1 MNKQDTKSYKEQHR
15 PSREFSSRAEYL
27 NRELSIMNPKR
38 WGINLPGRDY
48 RFEVEDIVPALAGT
62 IGKVVMVA
70 AIAGAWAAAYAGNFA
85 PGEAAAFIA
94 ENTRF
99 EMIIVGVLFAILF
112 SGFLNPKTNL
122 AGTHGP
128 MIALVGAIAGSGGH
142 PLALGVLVG
151 VFGLFLSISKGGSR
165 LITLTGDG
173 VRGGLLIFLGV
184 TGAIKFVGKL
194 HTWFINPANATGDAA
209 LGHNTSI
216 LLLIII
222 VVYAVLARL
231 KMRWLSIPLCSL
243 IALVVPLLL
252 GSAFEWKNEPGMP
265 HLSPTYWWGE
275 TTGWKMGWPDEP
287 THWLAAL
294 PFALLAVAMWPPDFL
309 GHRVFQELN
318 YPKKNNCLMDA
329 DDTMAICSFRQIVG
343 SILGGSNLTS
353 SWGTYMIPAAIAKRP
368 IPAGAILTGVFCIV
382 AAIAGYPIDL
392 ASWMP
397 VVCVALLVGV
407 FLPLMEAGMQ
417 MIKNEKSAQ
426 SAGICIFASMLVNP
440 VFGWVL
446 TMFLDNQGWIG
457 DRERGKQLK
466 IADRLII
473 PGIALFV
480 CTFAMAGVGIIKGV
494 PAFLVNKTP
503 EAEAQ
508 EAMEHQKKAA
518 EELEA
523 ARKAFDAAKKKAE
536 LKAKALEIKAQKAKK
551 DAAAYKEDKEKL
563 TPAQPTQK

>member
-1 MNKQDTKSYKEQHR
+1 MKNTDTENYRDQHK
-15 PSREFSSRAEYL
+15 PNREFKSRADYL
-27 NRELSIMNPKR
+27 NHELSIMNPKR

-70 AIAGAWAAAYAGNFA
+70 AVASAWASAYAKNFG

-99 EMIIVGVLFAILF
+99 EMILVGVLFAILF
-112 SGFLNPKTNL
+112 SGFLNAKANL

-128 MIALVGAIAGSGGH
+128 MIALISAIAVSGGH

-151 VFGLFLSISKGGSR
+151 VFGLILSLSKGGSR
-165 LITLTGDG
+165 LITLTGEG
-173 VRGGLLIFLGV
+173 VRGGLLIFLGAF
-184 TGAIKFVGKL
+184 GAKKFIGKL
-194 HTWFINPANATGDAA
+194 GAWFADPANGADGIA
-209 LGHNTSI
+209 LEHNTFI
-216 LLLIII
+216 LVLIVVI
-222 VVYAVLARL
+222 VYAVLARL

-243 IALVVPLLL
+243 IALLVPLAL
-252 GSAFEWKNEPGMP
+252 GSAFSWNNEPGMP
-265 HLSPTYWWGE
+265 HLSPAYWWGE
-275 TTGWKMGWPDEP
+275 TTGWKMGWPTGA

-329 DDTMAICSFRQIVG
+329 DDTMAICSIRQIVG
-343 SILGGSNLTS
+343 SVLGGSNLTS

-368 IPAGAILTGVFCIV
+368 IPAGAVLTGVFCVV

-407 FLPLMEAGMQ
+407 FLPLLEAGMQ
-417 MIKNEKSAQ
+417 MIRNQQSAQ

-440 VFGWVL
+440 VFGWSI
-446 TMFLDNQGWIG
+446 TMLLDNLGLIG
-457 DRERGKQLK
+457 DKERAKELK
-466 IADRLII
+466 LSDRLII
-473 PGIALFV
+473 PLITFLV
-480 CTFAMAGVGIIKGV
+480 CTFIMASVGMINGIPPIIG
-494 PAFLVNKTP
+494 
-503 EAEAQ
+503 
-508 EAMEHQKKAA
+508 
-518 EELEA
+518 
-523 ARKAFDAAKKKAE
+523 AK
-536 LKAKALEIKAQKAKK
+536 
-551 DAAAYKEDKEKL
+551 
-563 TPAQPTQK
+563 

>member
-1 MNKQDTKSYKEQHR
+1 MQQQNEKSYREQHR

-27 NRELSIMNPKR
+27 NNELSIMNPKR

-70 AIAGAWAAAYAGNFA
+70 AIASAWAGAYGLS
-85 PGEAAAFIA
+85 PSFIA
-94 ENTRF
+94 ENTRY

-112 SGFLNPKTNL
+112 SGILNPKVNL

-151 VFGLFLSISKGGSR
+151 IFGLFLSVSKGGSR
-165 LITLTGDG
+165 LITLTGEG
-173 VRGGLLIFLGV
+173 VRGGLLIFLGAF
-184 TGAIKFVGKL
+184 GANKFIGKL
-194 HTWFINPANATGDAA
+194 HVWFANPDNANDGIA
-209 LGHNTSI
+209 LEHNTFI
-216 LLLIII
+216 LVLFI
-222 VVYAVLARL
+222 VIVYAVLARF

-243 IALVVPLLL
+243 IALIVPLLL
-252 GSAFEWKNEPGMP
+252 GSAFAWNNAPGIP
-265 HLSPTYWWGE
+265 HLNPNWWWGE
-275 TTGWKMGWPDEP
+275 TTGWQMGWPNEA

-329 DDTMAICSFRQIVG
+329 DDTMAICSIRQIIG
-343 SILGGSNLTS
+343 SVLGGSNLTS

-368 IPAGAILTGVFCIV
+368 IPAGAILTGIFCVV
-382 AAIAGYPIDL
+382 AAVAGYPIDL

-407 FLPLMEAGMQ
+407 FLPLLEAGMQ

-440 VFGWVL
+440 VFGWAL
-446 TMFLDNQGWIG
+446 TMLLDNLGLIG
-457 DRERGKQLK
+457 DKERAKKLK
-466 IADRLII
+466 WSDRLVI
-473 PGIALFV
+473 PLITFLV
-480 CTFAMAGVGIIKGV
+480 CTAIMASVGMINGI
-494 PAFLVNKTP
+494 PALIG
-503 EAEAQ
+503 
-508 EAMEHQKKAA
+508 
-518 EELEA
+518 
-523 ARKAFDAAKKKAE
+523 AK
-536 LKAKALEIKAQKAKK
+536 
-551 DAAAYKEDKEKL
+551 
-563 TPAQPTQK
+563 

>member
-1 MNKQDTKSYKEQHR
+1 MESSDKQSYRGRHKS
-15 PSREFSSRAEYL
+15 SREFSSRAEYL
-27 NRELSIMNPKR
+27 NHELSIMNPKR
-38 WGINLPGRDY
+38 WGLNLPGRDF
-48 RFEVEDIVPALAGT
+48 RFEIEDIVPALAGT

-70 AIAGAWAAAYAGNFA
+70 AVAGAWASAYGLA
-85 PGEAAAFIA
+85 PDFIA

-99 EMIIVGVLFAILF
+99 EMIIVGLLFAILF
-112 SGFLNPKTNL
+112 SGLLNPRANL

-128 MIALVGAIAGSGGH
+128 MIALVGAIAASGGH

-151 VFGLFLSISKGGSR
+151 IFGLFLSITKGGSR
-165 LITLTGDG
+165 LITLTGEG
-173 VRGGLLIFLGV
+173 VRGGLLIYLGI

-194 HTWFINPANATGDAA
+194 HVWFMNPANSNSGEA
-209 LGHNTSI
+209 LGYNTSI
-216 LLLIII
+216 LLLLIII
-222 VVYAVLARL
+222 VYAVLARL
-231 KMRWLSIPLCSL
+231 KMRWLSIPLCSA
-243 IALVVPLLL
+243 IALIVPLLL
-252 GSAFEWKNEPGMP
+252 GSSFSWNNEPGIP

-275 TTGWKMGWPDEP
+275 ESGWMMGWPDEP

-329 DDTMAICSFRQIVG
+329 DDTMTICSVRQIVG
-343 SILGGSNLTS
+343 SVLGGSNLTS

-368 IPAGAILTGVFCIV
+368 IPGGAILTGVFCIV

-397 VVCVALLVGV
+397 VVCIALLVGV

-417 MIKNEKSAQ
+417 MIKDEKSAQ
-426 SAGICIFASMLVNP
+426 SAGICIFSSMLVNP

-446 TMFLDNQGWIG
+446 TMFLDNQGLIG
-457 DRERGKQLK
+457 DSERGKKLK
-466 IADRLII
+466 VADRLII

-503 EAEAQ
+503 QAEYQEAVKQQKTAEKALQAAQKAFEAAKTKAEA
-508 EAMEHQKKAA
+508 
-518 EELEA
+518 
-523 ARKAFDAAKKKAE
+523 
-536 LKAKALEIKAQKAKK
+536 KAKAATAKAERATQE
-551 DAAAYKEDKEKL
+551 AASYEEAKEKL
-563 TPAQPTQK
+563 NASQ